1 MNACDGVFG
10 NATAQGV
17 KDFQNKFY
25 LELADGIVG
34 TETKTELWNQRGQ
47 AFKYLWGKIR
57 LIVRA
62 KTIGVTLINEVA
74 PFFAQ

>member
-34 TETKTELWNQRGQ
+34 TETKTELWNQKGQ
-47 AFKYLWGKIR
+47 AFKYY
-57 LIVRA
+57 
-62 KTIGVTLINEVA
+62 GVKSD
-74 PFFAQ
+74 

>member
-1 MNACDGVFG
+1 MPVTAWLG

-47 AFKYLWGKIR
+47 AFKYY
-57 LIVRA
+57 
-62 KTIGVTLINEVA
+62 GVKSD
-74 PFFAQ
+74 